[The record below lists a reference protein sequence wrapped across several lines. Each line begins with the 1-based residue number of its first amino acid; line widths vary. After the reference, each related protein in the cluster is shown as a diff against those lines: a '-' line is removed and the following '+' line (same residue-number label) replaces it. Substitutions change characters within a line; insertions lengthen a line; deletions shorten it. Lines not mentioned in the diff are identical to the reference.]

1 MNSQAQPQGSFD
13 SSGQWQPGFH
23 DAQGNWHG
31 GFYDEHSQWQPGFY
45 GPGNQWHGGFYD
57 GAGSWHAGYRTPEGS
72 WVTAQAA
79 PPAAPPAEVPQAGS
93 GVLPT
98 GEQPT
103 QAIPA
108 AAAYSTGEQPTEA
121 VPPLSQEAGAYA
133 YPPEGEQAEE
143 EETKGKGGVFALVA
157 FLLVLLGGGAAAGW
171 WFFLREDDEEP
182 EPEATE
188 EASEEPTE
196 EATAEPEAE
205 STAAPEAEGTD
216 QEPLDEEAAENA
228 PDEEPTPEEE
238 DPATEAEEELT
249 FNRNPADMEI
259 TSAQTFNIPNASIGS
274 DSAPVTYT
282 MNRAKLTENHQNGWD
297 LWGLESNG
305 SAPEGH
311 IWLVVDMSIEMPQ
324 NQSISFNGGTWT
336 LTATDQNGVS
346 DEHVYHSTAGDIG
359 EWPAG
364 SYGALIAV
372 PEDAEEI
379 ALDAELEIF
388 YGGSGTTTVT
398 STEPIILDFPLA
410 D

>member
-157 FLLVLLGGGAAAGW
+157 FLLELLGGGAAAGW
-171 WFFLREDDEEP
+171 WYFLREDEDEP
-182 EPEATE
+182 DQ
-188 EASEEPTE
+188 
-196 EATAEPEAE
+196 
-205 STAAPEAEGTD
+205 AAA
-216 QEPLDEEAAENA
+216 EEAAEETSA
-228 PDEEPTPEEE
+228 EPAEEPVDEPRKEDTDLEEE
-238 DPATEAEEELT
+238 DPAEEET
-249 FNRNPADMEI
+249 QDEPSFDRNPEDMEI
-259 TSAQTFNIPNASIGS
+259 TSAQTFSIPDAAIGS
-274 DSAPVTYT
+274 ETAPVTYT
-282 MNRAKLTENHQNGWD
+282 VNRAKLTENHQNDWN
-297 LWGLESNG
+297 LWGLEPNG
-305 SAPEGH
+305 AAPEGQV
-311 IWLVVDMSIEMPQ
+311 WLVVDMSISMPQ
-324 NQSISFNGGTWT
+324 NQNVSFNGGTWT

-346 DEHVYHSTAGDIG
+346 GEHAYNSAAGDIG

-364 SYGALIAV
+364 DYGALILI
-372 PEDAEEI
+372 PEDAEEVE
-379 ALDAELEIF
+379 LEAELQIF

-398 STEPIILDFPLA
+398 STEPITLDFPLA